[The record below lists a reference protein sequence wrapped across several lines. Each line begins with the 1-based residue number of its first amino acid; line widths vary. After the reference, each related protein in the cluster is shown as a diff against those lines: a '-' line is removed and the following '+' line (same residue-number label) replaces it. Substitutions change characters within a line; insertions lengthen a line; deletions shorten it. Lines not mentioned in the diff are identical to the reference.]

1 MRFKRINASSNAR
14 LMKALMDNDMTY
26 QEMADHVGLHYL
38 TVARFMRELH
48 KQKVIHVAE
57 WRRDARGCASEKVW
71 GFGEERD
78 AKKPAPLGPARVRIA
93 RARKAQAAML
103 HMMAGRLA
111 A

>member
-26 QEMADHVGLHYL
+26 QELADHVGLHYL

-57 WRRDARGCASEKVW
+57 WRRDARGCASAKVW
-71 GFGEERD
+71 AFGEAKD
-78 AKKPAPLGPARVRIA
+78 AKKPAPLGRTRMRIA
-93 RARKAQAAML
+93 RARKAQVAML
-103 HMMAGRLA
+103 HMMSGRIA